1 MGSINRDILV
11 LAWPAIVSNIT
22 TPLLGLV
29 DVAIVGHV
37 GASELA
43 AIAVG
48 GTLVN
53 TLYWI
58 FNFLRMGTGGL
69 TAQAYGAQ
77 SSRAQRTV
85 LAQSLMIAIGVG
97 LALILC
103 RRNIADVGLWL
114 IDADAV
120 TAVPARRYFEIVLAG
135 APAMLA
141 SYALSGWFL
150 GMQDSRTPMWMAVI
164 TNVSNIVLSL
174 TYVFGLNM
182 KIEGVALGT
191 LASQY
196 IGVGVGC
203 VALHRKYGISPV
215 AAIRGADSLTAGLS
229 RLLRVNADIF
239 MRTLCLV
246 AVTLWFTHTG
256 AGQGTVVLGAN
267 ALLLQLF
274 MLFSF
279 FIDGFAFSAEA
290 LGGRHY
296 GAGDM
301 ASLRATVRALAG
313 WGAAL
318 ALAFAAVYISVGD
331 HILAMLTSEAAV
343 RDMAA
348 QYLAWAALV
357 PVAGVAAFIFD
368 GIFVGL
374 TLTRA
379 MLGSMEAAMAV
390 FFAVLALAPMADAND
405 TLWLAFNLYLFVR
418 GAVQLVVYKRLML
431 RHHAAK

>member
-1 MGSINRDILV
+1 MGSINRDILA

-77 SSRAQRTV
+77 SSRSQRTV

-103 RRNIADVGLWL
+103 RRYIADVGLWL
-114 IDADAV
+114 IDADAA
-120 TAVPARRYFEIVLAG
+120 TAVPARCYFEIVLAG

-164 TNVSNIVLSL
+164 TNVSNIALSL
-174 TYVFGLNM
+174 TFVFGLNM

-196 IGVGVGC
+196 IGVGICC
-203 VALHRKYGISPV
+203 VALSRKYGISPV
-215 AAIRGADSLTAGLS
+215 TAIRGADSLTAGLS
-229 RLLRVNADIF
+229 RFLRVNADIF

-301 ASLRATVRALAG
+301 AALRATVRALAG

-318 ALAFAAVYISVGD
+318 ALAFAAVYISVGN
-331 HILAMLTSEAAV
+331 HILAMLTSQAAV
-343 RDMAA
+343 RDMAE

-379 MLGSMEAAMAV
+379 MLGSMAAAMVV
-390 FFAVLALAPMADAND
+390 FFAVLALASMADAND

-418 GAVQLVVYKRLML
+418 GAVQLMVYRRVMS

>member
-1 MGSINRDILV
+1 MGSINRDILA

-29 DVAIVGHV
+29 DTAIVGHV
-37 GASELA
+37 GAIELA

-48 GTLVN
+48 GTMVS

-69 TAQAYGAQ
+69 TAQAYGAN
-77 SSRAQRTV
+77 SYRAQRTV
-85 LAQSLMIAIGVG
+85 LAQSLIIAIGVG

-103 RRNIADVGLWL
+103 RRYIADVGLWL
-114 IDADAV
+114 IDADDL
-120 TAVPARRYFEIVLAG
+120 TAFSARRYFEIVLPG

-141 SYALSGWFL
+141 SYALCGWFL
-150 GMQDSRTPMWMAVI
+150 GMQDSRTPMWMAVV
-164 TNVSNIVLSL
+164 TNLSNIVLSI
-174 TYVFGLNM
+174 TFVFGMKM
-182 KIEGVALGT
+182 KIEGVAMGT

-196 IGVGVGC
+196 IGVAVGC
-203 VALHRKYGISPV
+203 LALRRKYGIGPV
-215 AAIRGADSLTAGLS
+215 AAIRGADSLSAGLS
-229 RLLRVNADIF
+229 RFLRVNADIF

-246 AVTLWFTHTG
+246 AVTLWFTHAG
-256 AGQGTVVLGAN
+256 AGQGSVVLGAN

-290 LGGRHY
+290 LSGRHY

-301 ASLRATVRALAG
+301 LALRATVRALAG

-318 ALAFAAVYISVGD
+318 ALAFAAIYISVGD
-331 HILAMLTSEAAV
+331 YILALLTSQTAV
-343 RDMAA
+343 RDIAM
-348 QYLAWAALV
+348 QYLPWAALV
-357 PVAGVAAFIFD
+357 PAAGVAAFIFD
-368 GIFVGL
+368 GIFIGL

-379 MLGSMEAAMAV
+379 MLASMAAAMAV
-390 FFAVLALAPMADAND
+390 FFTIYTLAPMDDAND
-405 TLWLAFNLYLFVR
+405 SLWLAFNLYLFMR
-418 GAVQLVVYKRLML
+418 GAVQFIVYKCVIAR
-431 RHHAAK
+431 RSPAK